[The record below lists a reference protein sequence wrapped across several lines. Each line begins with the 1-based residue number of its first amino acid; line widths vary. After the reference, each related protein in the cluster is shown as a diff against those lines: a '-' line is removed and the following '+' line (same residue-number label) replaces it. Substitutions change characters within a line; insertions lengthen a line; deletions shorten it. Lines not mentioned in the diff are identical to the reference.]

1 LLTFINGFRTYQPAV
16 ETAVCLPRHR
26 NTTGVL
32 KVAQVIYALGGV
44 SNREL
49 YA

>member
-1 LLTFINGFRTYQPAV
+1 MTVPVDSFLRSLLP
-16 ETAVCLPRHR
+16 LHR

-32 KVAQVIYALGGV
+32 EVAQALYAFGGV

-49 YA
+49 NA

>member
-1 LLTFINGFRTYQPAV
+1 MTVPVDSFPPLLTA
-16 ETAVCLPRHR
+16 ASR

-32 KVAQVIYALGGV
+32 KVAQVLYALGGV

>member
-1 LLTFINGFRTYQPAV
+1 MTVPVDSFPRSLLP
-16 ETAVCLPRHR
+16 LHR

-32 KVAQVIYALGGV
+32 KVAQVLYALGLV

>member
-1 LLTFINGFRTYQPAV
+1 MTVPVDSFLRSLLP
-16 ETAVCLPRHR
+16 LHR
-26 NTTGVL
+26 STTGVL